1 MQTFNYTVV
10 CIIALLY
17 CHYKQ
22 LSPGVLDKTQQI
34 QLVHDSPLIG
44 RELEMNKFFL
54 CNHFVLQI
62 LIKSSIQIALINFFD
77 YLPYSTFDQRFKII
91 MKTCILNP
99 REKE

>member
-17 CHYKQ
+17 CMIRHYQQ
-22 LSPGVLDKTQQI
+22 LSPGVLDKTQQN

-54 CNHFVLQI
+54 YNHFVLQI
-62 LIKSSIQIALINFFD
+62 LIKSSIQIVLINFLII
-77 YLPYSTFDQRFKII
+77 YLIQLLTKDLK
-91 MKTCILNP
+91 
-99 REKE
+99 